1 MKLRRMTG
9 KVLNILFAN
18 TEQTDQWVQSEQRF
32 NLDTL
37 ALWHIFSYLYINI
50 MLLSTYTV
58 SRIDLPSILL
68 ADFLQSSFS

>member
-37 ALWHIFSYLYINI
+37 ALWHIFSYLLNI